1 MAGFRPSGN
10 GVMNTDFALI
20 FGITGNKKNF
30 WEFCCQSN
38 RSGAPFGGVM
48 LPGDERQ
55 GIFTPGRERNEQTT
69 NSE

>member
-1 MAGFRPSGN
+1 M
-10 GVMNTDFALI
+10 I

-30 WEFCCQSN
+30 SALLLPEH
-38 RSGAPFGGVM
+38 RSEAPFGGVM

-55 GIFTPGRERNEQTT
+55 GMFTPGRERNEQTT